1 MFCVDTEHAARM
13 RQALVNENSD
23 LCTQY
28 PRSSAAA
35 RAFTRTRRSTTSRWW
50 SHRRSRPPRS
60 RRTPGDR
67 AADRGA
73 GGARRAAPLSRAGL
87 LLPVRLLHA
96 RAAPVGARRVRTH
109 RSCARRSQVS
119 GPARNARRRR
129 SHPHRGRAPR
139 TASDSRQSPGRSR
152 PGKAQDQ
159 ARGRRDRRGPAAVAG
174 RKTAREEAAGTL
186 SVEAIDRRSS
196 RACSAYPATAAGADI
211 TSGDRRAASRNTH
224 HAGAAGTRGRQ
235 APRKDRPQGGR
246 TPGRAPARFPG
257 PSIEALEDSAFLL
270 TIAWSRDH
278 VHVGVA
284 KPTWSRPPCDN
295 PNPRQLGATPPPH
308 RGDDSRD
315 GPAPSWRAADGL
327 AVVVR
332 CWCP

>member
-60 RRTPGDR
+60 RRTP
-67 AADRGA
+67 
-73 GGARRAAPLSRAGL
+73 
-87 LLPVRLLHA
+87 
-96 RAAPVGARRVRTH
+96 
-109 RSCARRSQVS
+109 
-119 GPARNARRRR
+119 
-129 SHPHRGRAPR
+129 
-139 TASDSRQSPGRSR
+139 
-152 PGKAQDQ
+152 
-159 ARGRRDRRGPAAVAG
+159 
-174 RKTAREEAAGTL
+174 
-186 SVEAIDRRSS
+186 
-196 RACSAYPATAAGADI
+196 
-211 TSGDRRAASRNTH
+211 GDRRAASRNTH